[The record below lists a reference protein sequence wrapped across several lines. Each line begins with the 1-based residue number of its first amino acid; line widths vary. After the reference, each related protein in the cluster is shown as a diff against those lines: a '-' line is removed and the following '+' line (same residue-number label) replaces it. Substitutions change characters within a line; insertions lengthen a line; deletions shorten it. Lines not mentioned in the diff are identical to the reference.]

1 MGETGS
7 LVPAG
12 RPAGQPAPPDRRRHT
27 PIQIS
32 RRAAIGVTVAGVLLL
47 LLLLYLAPSVPII
60 VLGGAILAIVLSFP
74 VRFLSQRMRRGF
86 AVLLT
91 LVLLLGAVVL
101 AMGLL
106 LPVLVT
112 QIADLIGAL
121 PRFVEQAESSTRNL
135 LRTLDQNGQLPVAPE
150 EVLADGTRQLLA
162 RTQEFARTLLSG
174 ALGAVSGVFGWGIRL
189 LGMLFVAIYLLL
201 DAEKVKR
208 GFVRLAPPRYKDDA
222 EDLWRALSLS
232 LSRYLSGLA
241 LLLAIQGVLS
251 ATGLWLLGV
260 SYAFLLGAW
269 VALTALVPN
278 LGAWLG
284 GIPAVTLALF
294 VSPTTALLTLGLFVL
309 IQQLESNFLTPRIQG
324 EVVRVHPAAILLA
337 VIGATEVFG
346 LLGAVLA
353 VPVLAM
359 LRVLWD
365 FFGERVVVRG

>member
-1 MGETGS
+1 M
-7 LVPAG
+7 PAG
-12 RPAGQPAPPDRRRHT
+12 RPVGQPAPPERPSPT

-47 LLLLYLAPSVPII
+47 LLVLYLAPSVPII

-74 VRFLSQRMRRGF
+74 VRFLSQRMRRGL

-91 LVLLLGAVVL
+91 LLLLVGVVVL
-101 AMGLL
+101 ALGLI

-112 QIADLIGAL
+112 QIADLIRTL
-121 PRFVEQAESSTRNL
+121 PEFVERAESSTRNL
-135 LRTLDQNGQLPVAPE
+135 LRTLDQGGQLPVAPE
-150 EVLADGTRQLLA
+150 EVLADGTRQLLERA
-162 RTQEFARTLLSG
+162 QGFAQTLLSG
-174 ALGAVSGVFGWGIRL
+174 ALGAASGVFGWGIRL

-201 DAEKVKR
+201 DAETVKR
-208 GFVRLAPPRYKDDA
+208 GLVRLAPPRYKDDA
-222 EDLWRALSLS
+222 EELWQALSLS

-260 SYAFLLGAW
+260 PYAFLLGAW

-324 EVVRVHPAAILLA
+324 EVVRVHPVVILLA

-365 FFGERVVVRG
+365 FFSDRVVVRG